1 MAILASSKP
10 REEGDTMRKWAEVS
24 AVKENVASA
33 VREEELMK
41 VFIMKCIEMKVNGY
55 KYDRK

>member
-1 MAILASSKP
+1 
-10 REEGDTMRKWAEVS
+10 MRKWAEVS